1 MAKYKGQGP
10 PAPKKKK
17 KAKLKGIT
25 GGKFYNVGIGVSGE
39 TEKTHKKV
47 IKKTQRKRK
56 VAAAVKKVKSALSRP
71 SRAGKKRAKAFGR
84 ISKMQKAGM
93 KVTRVKSVPL
103 KKTQPSG
110 KIRKGA
116 KKVKLTKGG
125 AYASYEKGSKAAG
138 SFRKAFK
145 SGCAGGAKSFSWDGR
160 SYSCKK
166 K

>member
-1 MAKYKGQGP
+1 MAR
-10 PAPKKKK
+10 KKKK
-17 KAKLKGIT
+17 PGLFSRAKRSLQERK
-25 GGKFYNVGIGVSGE
+25 
-39 TEKTHKKV
+39 
-47 IKKTQRKRK
+47 IKKLS
-56 VAAAVKKVKSALSRP
+56 KKGV
-71 SRAGKKRAKAFGR
+71 
-84 ISKMQKAGM
+84 
-93 KVTRVKSVPL
+93 KVTYMKKPSEKKKSVSQAL
-103 KKTQPSG
+103 KASSPSG
-110 KIRKGA
+110 KIRRGA